1 MAGNGPWSVKG
12 IDPKARAVAKEAAQ
26 RRGMTLG
33 EWLSVKM
40 LEPDTSNSGTSNS
53 DTANSDIRQNQN
65 HSARGIFPSSEY
77 LMHQSPSSN
86 QPVRAEHRPAGDQH
100 LFTEIENLAR
110 RLEATE
116 HRSTLAIT
124 GIDQTVLGLL
134 ARLEGVEGSQVDV
147 TKQLENSLQTL
158 DVRLGQSGTE
168 LEEFATKFSREL
180 KDTARRVD
188 TIGEQTDTNNS
199 AIRHE
204 VGKDVELINNRSD
217 EISQRLAQAEK
228 QTDAA
233 IRTLEASFVSIDTRL
248 KSAETNLAQNSD
260 IGLSKKFDDQ
270 FSLISRELIKVVA
283 ETRGQLAAQIEAHAA
298 NPKIAQM
305 DDALNSMQQKFANTE
320 NRHASTL
327 EKIAVAVAKLGDAVE
342 GRLEKSEQKTEDR
355 IVEMQHSTASALD
368 KVGQSMADVAK
379 RLEVRLDNID
389 QKEKDKAAE
398 NDLEVR
404 LRASEVRTAELV
416 EEALQRVHQRLDESV
431 DQVSDDLSPLQ
442 QALNKLT
449 DRLVV
454 IEESATPPF
463 SEQDIEQDGEIE
475 SKQPRQDKSWEQDE
489 ALYGQAEELV
499 SPHAPDIGA
508 AHEDIY
514 GAYTEPGLPSL
525 GEQETFGAPPEYS
538 AGYESTPPNQP
549 LSIGATADQDFMA
562 AARRSVL
569 ESSQTS
575 QKTKY
580 PAGPSAPMQAGMTKA
595 AAGGNRKLLV
605 AASLFAIIAIGG
617 AASVA
622 MLDFG
627 GAANA
632 GPMIAQQEF
641 SDPVLDGSDNL
652 TASYEIVQ
660 NDTTAPSQVDSAVEA
675 GAVTPELMAKTET
688 TVKPPV
694 TSNADNGS
702 NKQATTPV
710 KQQAQR
716 SQEPAQSVSRAPVI
730 TNAVQTISSNP
741 PVTLVNTNPVS
752 SRPSLQQAAIAG
764 DPIAQYQY
772 ASTLLDSQQAEQAA
786 TYMQQAANRGLPAAQ
801 YQLAKYYEN
810 GTGLAIDEEEAR
822 RWTERA
828 ANGGNRRA
836 MHNLAMFHAEGKT
849 VPQNYES
856 AAKWFEEAALLG
868 LANSQFNLALLYEQ
882 GLGVPKSVPDAYA
895 WYAIAAKQGDRGATR
910 KLETLKTA
918 LPAEAIA
925 EANKITARFKP
936 RPLDMAANGVFHNV
950 TWARPQVNDQTTI
963 SRAQILLSRM
973 GYSPGPAD
981 GSIGERTRL
990 AVISYERDNGLAQTG
1005 LIDANLVSRLER
1017 GATN

>member
-12 IDPKARAVAKEAAQ
+12 IDPKARAAAKEAAQ
-26 RRGMTLG
+26 RLGMTLG

-40 LEPDTSNSGTSNS
+40 LEPDTVNSEMGQS
-53 DTANSDIRQNQN
+53 QNN
-65 HSARGIFPSSEY
+65 IPRSPLSSSEY
-77 LMHQSPSSN
+77 LQHQNLALRQAIP
-86 QPVRAEHRPAGDQH
+86 AEHRPAGDEH

-158 DVRLGQSGTE
+158 DVRLGQTDTE
-168 LEEFATKFSREL
+168 LDDFSIKFSREL

-248 KSAETNLAQNSD
+248 QSAETNLAKNSD
-260 IGLSKKFDDQ
+260 TGLSKKFDDQ
-270 FSLISRELIKVVA
+270 FSLISRELVKVVA

-305 DDALNSMQQKFANTE
+305 DDALAQMQQKFATTE

-327 EKIAVAVAKLGDAVE
+327 EKIAVAVAKMGDAVE
-342 GRLEKSEQKTEDR
+342 GRLQKSEQKTQQQLDS
-355 IVEMQHSTASALD
+355 IQQSNANALD
-368 KVGQSMADVAK
+368 KVGHSMAEVAK

-404 LRASEVRTAELV
+404 LRESEARTGELV
-416 EEALQRVHQRLDESV
+416 EQALQRVHQRLDESV
-431 DQVSDDLSPLQ
+431 DQASDDLSPLQ

-449 DRLVV
+449 DRLVI

-463 SEQDIEQDGEIE
+463 SEPDIEQDDEIK
-475 SKQPRQDKSWEQDE
+475 SKLPPEDNSWEQDE
-489 ALYGQAEELV
+489 ALYGQAEQLV

-508 AHEDIY
+508 AHEGVY
-514 GAYTEPGLPSL
+514 GAYTEPGLPPL

-569 ESSQTS
+569 ESSQTP

-580 PAGPSAPMQAGMTKA
+580 PAGPSAPAQAGMTKA
-595 AAGGNRKLLV
+595 SATGGNRKLLV
-605 AASLFAIIAIGG
+605 AASLFAVIAISG

-622 MLDFG
+622 MFDFG

-632 GPMIAQQEF
+632 GSVIAQQEL
-641 SDPVLDGSDNL
+641 SDPVLDGSNSSVSSQDIDK
-652 TASYEIVQ
+652 S
-660 NDTTAPSQVDSAVEA
+660 DTITPSQVGSTIETSASSPV
-675 GAVTPELMAKTET
+675 LLAKTET

-694 TSNADNGS
+694 TSNTNSTIANRS
-702 NKQATTPV
+702 NDIPAQPIAKPV
-710 KQQAQR
+710 NQLAQR
-716 SQEPAQSVSRAPVI
+716 SEEPQQTVSRAPVI

-741 PVTLVNTNPVS
+741 PVTLVNTKPVS

-786 TYMQQAANRGLPAAQ
+786 TYMKQAANRGLPAAQ
-801 YQLAKYYEN
+801 YQLAKYYEK
-810 GTGLAIDEEEAR
+810 GTGLAIDENEAR

-849 VPQNYES
+849 APQSYES

-868 LANSQFNLALLYEQ
+868 LTNSQFNLALLYEQ

-895 WYAIAAKQGDRGATR
+895 WYAIAAKQGDRGATQ
-910 KLETLKTA
+910 KLEALKTA

-925 EANKITARFKP
+925 EANKITTRFKP

-981 GSIGERTRL
+981 GNIGERTRL